1 MVNQRLKT
9 MSYVKK
15 VWLLLCSLLVIIGL
29 CIGLHYFVGP
39 EDNLTLSCQASLHGR
54 DVDRV
59 IKVDVV
65 IKVVGKAVTLKYRS
79 LEPGGEVNSIILSG
93 KIDKLDLASL
103 TFKLK
108 LEHGQIISNLAQKT
122 FSNHMTAVID
132 SSRLAITN
140 ASPLL
145 LDIQLI
151 EIDEMQSYAI
161 IQFAPDDGLWGCD
174 LKDNKL
180 TF

>member
-1 MVNQRLKT
+1 M
-9 MSYVKK
+9 
-15 VWLLLCSLLVIIGL
+15 CSLLVIISI

-39 EDNLTLSCQASLHGR
+39 EENLTFSCQANLHGK

-59 IKVDVV
+59 NKVEVV
-65 IKVVGKAVTLKYRS
+65 IKVVGEAVSLMYRFIES
-79 LEPGGEVNSIILSG
+79 GGEINSIILSG

-108 LEHGQIISNLAQKT
+108 LEHGQIISNLTQKS
-122 FSNHMTAVID
+122 FSNHMAAVID
-132 SSRLAITN
+132 SSRLAITSV
-140 ASPLL
+140 SPLL

-151 EIDEMQSYAI
+151 EIDEMQNYAI